1 MMTHTFSVD
10 RRDCVALGVGA
21 GNPRDIGGF
30 AGMAARLQAGGSCLP
45 WATPMCP

>member
-1 MMTHTFSVD
+1 MMTHAFSVD

-21 GNPRDIGGF
+21 GNPRDIGEVRGHGRPV
-30 AGMAARLQAGGSCLP
+30 AGGGSCLP